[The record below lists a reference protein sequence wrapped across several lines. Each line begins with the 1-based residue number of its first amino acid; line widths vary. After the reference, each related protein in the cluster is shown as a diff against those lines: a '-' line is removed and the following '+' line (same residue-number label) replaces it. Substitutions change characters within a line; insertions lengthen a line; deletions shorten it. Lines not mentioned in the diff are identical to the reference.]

1 MVYIAA
7 KTRLSTKSRCVLETG
22 ALCIKFAMTMTA
34 IVTSADLW
42 PQHNDSLSYSAC
54 WYSLYKRIS
63 YKQYTSTFNSS
74 TFTSNKF
81 KKKEGRTRRFTS
93 EKWKPMHSMVR
104 KLKNDPQS
112 RALLRWGGVVENT
125 MAGRHHWCPGWIPCS
140 IQSKEEA
147 GERERPRDRC
157 KDLPKGRTLMV
168 IMMNRFFK
176 YEIISFR
183 IIKWPS

>member
-1 MVYIAA
+1 MAKRDKIFKVSSESILCNYSPIFAKFSGNVPTSWLQCVSYFGANSSHDLLMAAPQIKKVSVFCFFIISAVMVHIAA

-54 WYSLYKRIS
+54 WYSLYKRIR

-74 TFTSNKF
+74 TFTSSKF

-93 EKWKPMHSMVR
+93 EKWKPMQV
-104 KLKNDPQS
+104 
-112 RALLRWGGVVENT
+112 W
-125 MAGRHHWCPGWIPCS
+125 
-140 IQSKEEA
+140 
-147 GERERPRDRC
+147 
-157 KDLPKGRTLMV
+157 
-168 IMMNRFFK
+168 
-176 YEIISFR
+176 YES
-183 IIKWPS
+183 